1 MKGIF
6 WGFFLIFINFYVTIN
21 GHTLNLLPTFAGYI
35 LLYRAAGE
43 LLGESGRFGKLR
55 PFAVAVAIYTGILW
69 VGDLLG
75 VTGANWL
82 STLLEL
88 AALAVALYIS
98 WSVIQAI
105 LEMETHYGTDLNG
118 TSARTA
124 WFVLLAAQIA
134 GTLGGLLLD
143 ALALMA
149 LIALLVGI
157 IWFLA
162 ALWKCAGLY
171 DVHKDSLRPF
181 IVRMNG
187 AEVTVLGTSF
197 NVNTYGDDGQIY
209 TTLVNGSV
217 RVASMKNKFFQTC
230 HN

>member
-162 ALWKCAGLY
+162 GLY
-171 DVHKDSLRPF
+171 DGLPPKDAGLE
-181 IVRMNG
+181 N
-187 AEVTVLGTSF
+187 L
-197 NVNTYGDDGQIY
+197 
-209 TTLVNGSV
+209 
-217 RVASMKNKFFQTC
+217 
-230 HN
+230 

>member
-105 LEMETHYGTDLNG
+105 LEMETH
-118 TSARTA
+118 
-124 WFVLLAAQIA
+124 A

-171 DVHKDSLRPF
+171 DGLPPKDAGLE
-181 IVRMNG
+181 N
-187 AEVTVLGTSF
+187 L
-197 NVNTYGDDGQIY
+197 
-209 TTLVNGSV
+209 
-217 RVASMKNKFFQTC
+217 
-230 HN
+230 